1 MSFLGDYLS
10 NFVEKPLLVND
21 PISLKGNKNYNAIYK
36 VDEYIYIHVMS
47 IKSEDGYNQY
57 NVIEPPRPKSEEMER
72 IEERFAREIG
82 DKEPPLKIEEKEKLM
97 KRILEKILA
106 KTKLSVPKDYAI
118 YHFIRDKL
126 YHGPLEP
133 LIRDPYIEDISVPG
147 LGHIYIVHKIF
158 GPMRTSIVINNYMEL
173 DELIVSLSEKSQ
185 RPVSHN
191 HPIVDSSLPDGSRVN
206 FVYGIDI
213 SRRGSNLTIRKF
225 SKVPTSI
232 TQLISFKTFSPLL
245 AAYIW
250 MMLDEGMNVFVC
262 GETASG
268 KTTTLNA
275 ITAFIPPNLKIV
287 TIEDTPELTVPHS
300 NWVAEVTRETS
311 GEGTIKLFDLLKAAL
326 RQRPNYILVGEIRD
340 KEGNVAFQAMQTGHS
355 VMATFHAA
363 NIRTLVQRLTGYPIE
378 VPKSYINNLNIA
390 LFQTALYDNRGNL
403 IRRVVEVD
411 EIIDIDP
418 VTNDVVYIPSFNYDP
433 VEDKII
439 FAGRGSSYL
448 IENKVAIRR
457 GIDRKNIN
465 ILYDELNLKAEFLK
479 LLVEK
484 KVFNYFDVWSYI
496 LKARQVGI
504 EEVVKYVRNI

>member
-1 MSFLGDYLS
+1 MTFIDDYIAKLS
-10 NFVEKPLLVND
+10 EKPTIIDN
-21 PISLKGNKNYNAIYK
+21 PNTLKGSKNYNAIYK
-36 VDEYIYIHVMS
+36 VDEYIYIHVQS
-47 IKSEDGYNQY
+47 TKAEDGYNQY
-57 NVIEPPRPKSEEMER
+57 TVIEPPRPKPKEIEE
-72 IEERFAREIG
+72 IEERFAKAIG
-82 DKEPPLKIEEKEKLM
+82 DVDPPVSIEEKEKLM
-97 KRILEKILA
+97 RKTLDKILN
-106 KTKLSVPKDYAI
+106 KIKLSVPKEYAI

-126 YHGPLEP
+126 YASILEP
-133 LIRDPYIEDISVPG
+133 LIRDPYIEDISIPG
-147 LGHIYIVHKIF
+147 LGHVYIVHKVF
-158 GPMRTSIVINNYMEL
+158 GPMRTSIVVETEEEL
-173 DELIVSLSEKSQ
+173 DDLIVSLSEKTY

-191 HPIVDSSLPDGSRVN
+191 RPIVDASLPDGSRVN
-206 FVYGIDI
+206 FVYGVDI

-225 SKVPTSI
+225 SKVPVSI
-232 TQLISFKTFSPLL
+232 TQLISFGTISPLL

-250 MMLDEGMNVFVC
+250 MMLDEGMNLFVC

-275 ITAFIPPNLKIV
+275 ITAFIPPNLKII
-287 TIEDTPELTVPHS
+287 TIEDTPELTVPHA

-355 VMATFHAA
+355 VMATFHAS
-363 NIRTLVQRLTGYPIE
+363 NIRALVQRLTGYPIE

-390 LFQTALYDNRGNL
+390 LFQTALYDKKGNL
-403 IRRVVEVD
+403 IRRVIEVD

-439 FAGRGSSYL
+439 FAGRGASYL
-448 IENKVAIRR
+448 IENKIAIRR
-457 GIDRKNIN
+457 GIDRRNIG
-465 ILYDELNLKAEFLK
+465 ILYDELNLRAEFLK

-484 KVFNYFDVWSYI
+484 KVFNYFDVWENI
-496 LKARQVGI
+496 LRVRQYGL
-504 EEVVKYVRNI
+504 EEAIRYVRAI

>member
-1 MSFLGDYLS
+1 MSFIDDYISKLP
-10 NFVEKPLLVND
+10 EKPIFVDN
-21 PISLKGNKNYNAIYK
+21 PNTLKGNRNYNAIYK
-36 VDEYIYIHVMS
+36 VDEYIYIHVQS
-47 IKSEDGYNQY
+47 VKSEDGYNQY
-57 NVIEPPRPKSEEMER
+57 TVIEPPRPKPDEMEE
-72 IEERFAREIG
+72 IEEKFAKAIG
-82 DKEPPLKIEEKEKLM
+82 DIEPPEKIEEKEKLM
-97 KRILEKILA
+97 RKTLEKILS
-106 KTKLSVPKDYAI
+106 KIKLSVAKEYAI

-126 YHGPLEP
+126 YSSVLEP
-133 LIRDPYIEDISVPG
+133 LIRDPYIEDISIPG
-147 LGHIYIVHKIF
+147 LGHVYIVHKVF
-158 GPMRTSIVINNYMEL
+158 GPMRTSIKIEREDEL
-173 DELIVSLSEKSQ
+173 DDLIISLSEKTY

-191 HPIVDSSLPDGSRVN
+191 RPIVDASLPDGSRVN

-225 SKVPTSI
+225 NKVPISV
-232 TQLISFKTFSPLL
+232 TQLITFGTLSSLL

-250 MMLDEGMNVFVC
+250 MMLDEGMNLFVC

-300 NWVAEVTRETS
+300 NWVAEVTRETG

-390 LFQTALYDNRGNL
+390 LFQTALYDKRGNL
-403 IRRVVEVD
+403 IRRVIEVD

-418 VTNDVVYIPSFNYDP
+418 ITNDVVYIPAFTYDP

-439 FAGRGSSYL
+439 FAGRGTSYL

-457 GIDRKNIN
+457 GIDRKNIG
-465 ILYDELNLKAEFLK
+465 ILYDELNLRSEFLK

-484 KVFNYFDVWSYI
+484 KIFNYFDVWAYI
-496 LKARQVGI
+496 LKARQLGL
-504 EEVVKYVRNI
+504 EEAIRYVRTN